1 MGLLALNM
9 LYCAHAPSR
18 GGPPEDEMVIAK
30 TETLLRIAQV
40 DPVHAD
46 TMSRQPTTFTTQPL
60 SFYGRFHLLTADV
73 MLPHRPIQF
82 RYVDDGKEVVVL
94 GGTDEDIYKV
104 NAKEALSLQASQ
116 VPEYVRFFINN
127 TGGTGRIVVEKPSD
141 VPWRGDVDTTPELAT
156 KKAEA
161 SARLKPVRVTPGAEG
176 FQAVAL
182 VLEDDVLQELTLAV
196 GKDGHVDTLKS
207 QVVLSSLPVPVTF

>member
-1 MGLLALNM
+1 
-9 LYCAHAPSR
+9 
-18 GGPPEDEMVIAK
+18 MVIAK

-46 TMSRQPTTFTTQPL
+46 TMSRQPTTFSVQPL
-60 SFYGRFHLLTADV
+60 SFYRRFKLLTADV

-82 RYVDDGKEVVVL
+82 RYVDDGTQVVVL
-94 GGTDEDIYKV
+94 TGREQDLYAV
-104 NAKEALSLQASQ
+104 NARESLSLEASQ
-116 VPEYVRFFINN
+116 VPEYVRFFIAN
-127 TGGTGRIVVEKPSD
+127 TGGTGRRVVETASD
-141 VPWRGDVDTTPELAT
+141 VPWRGDVDTSPELAT

-161 SARLKPVRVTPGAEG
+161 TSRLKPLRVTPAAEG

-182 VLEDDVLQELTLAV
+182 VLEDDTLHELTLDV
-196 GKDGHVDTLKS
+196 RKDGHVETPRS